1 MIKGPITYSFEELL
15 EYKSSGMASAEQLQ
29 KLRDEAEDI
38 LKQPILDVT
47 QKKLHSHLGTIHD
60 YMSMGFIGGLIPTR
74 PTDFLTFAATVIRI
88 PTRTTEFTRPK
99 YTRE

>member
-1 MIKGPITYSFEELL
+1 MIKGPITYSFEELS

-47 QKKLHSHLGTIHD
+47 QKRLHSHLGTRGA
-60 YMSMGFIGGLIPTR
+60 SL
-74 PTDFLTFAATVIRI
+74 
-88 PTRTTEFTRPK
+88 
-99 YTRE
+99 